1 MVISNDQIK
10 LLQSYRD
17 KSYVTSILCS
27 QSQEHYSFIKSLVN
41 IPLILSSSVMTILN
55 SLSETNST
63 DMKYANIVLNATTA
77 TILSLIG
84 NFKISEQETNFKT
97 IGIKMNKLTH
107 RIEDILTIDLENTT
121 IEHIRSIINDYDSL
135 TEQIDHPYPNFIKTR
150 VKRTYHGHK
159 TLPNILNCEISF
171 IDLQNNNDLNV

>member
-1 MVISNDQIK
+1 
-10 LLQSYRD
+10 
-17 KSYVTSILCS
+17 
-27 QSQEHYSFIKSLVN
+27 
-41 IPLILSSSVMTILN
+41 
-55 SLSETNST
+55 
-63 DMKYANIVLNATTA
+63 MKYANIVLNATTA

-121 IEHIRSIINDYDSL
+121 IEHIRAIIAEYDNL
-135 TEQIDHPYPNFIKTR
+135 NENIDHPFPNFIKTR
-150 VKRTYHGHK
+150 VKKTYHGHK

-171 IDLQNNNDLNV
+171 IEMNEAPHINEC